1 MAPKRSPAAYL
12 SEFLLL
18 LVGLVWGGTFPVIKI
33 AIETTGALWFN
44 AYRFLIAAVLS
55 LLILVLLKRKPGT
68 DMLRYSF
75 VLGTLLAIGYTTQT
89 VGLKF
94 TTSGKAGFITGLFVV
109 FVPLISSL
117 VFKKRPGNAVIASI
131 LLGVIGLSLLSLN
144 NDLTISPGDPIVLV
158 CAIAYAIHIVIV
170 DSITDRFDTL
180 ELTLTQIIVAGAEMF
195 LLAYMVSP
203 EPAALDTYSFSAIV
217 FTAVVATI
225 GAFFIQVFAQK
236 HIGPSRTALIL
247 LSEPLFAAIFGY
259 LLLQEVLAGRRL
271 LGAALLFS
279 AMVIAE
285 VFGKEKQPL
294 SS

>member
-1 MAPKRSPAAYL
+1 MAPRRSPAAYL

-44 AYRFLIAAVLS
+44 AYRFIIAALLS
-55 LLILVLLKRKPGT
+55 LLILILLRRKPGA
-68 DMLRYSF
+68 DMLRYS
-75 VLGTLLAIGYTTQT
+75 VILGTLLAIGYTTQT
-89 VGLKF
+89 VGLKY

-131 LLGVIGLSLLSLN
+131 ALGVVGLSLLSLN
-144 NDLTISPGDPIVLV
+144 NDLTISRGDPIVLM

-170 DSITDRFDTL
+170 DNITDRFDTL
-180 ELTLTQIIVAGAEMF
+180 ELTLNQIVVAGVEMF
-195 LLAYMVSP
+195 VLAYLVSP
-203 EPAALDTYSFSAIV
+203 EFAAVDTYSLTAII

-225 GAFFIQVFAQK
+225 GAFFIQIFAQK

-271 LGAALLFS
+271 FGAVLLFT
-279 AMVIAE
+279 AMVVAE
-285 VFGKEKQPL
+285 VYGKEKQPTD
-294 SS
+294 